1 MLVWVLQ
8 TGEPLHCDGGSPRP
22 MRAMNL
28 SDALVARGH
37 RVVLWSSSFHHQEK
51 QQRSHG
57 YREIVVSK
65 DLVIKLIPSPGY
77 SRNIGLARLW
87 DHFLLGRNLGKALR
101 KGPFERPDLI
111 FVGFPPI
118 ESASVMVDY
127 AVDHRIPVMLDAKDQ
142 WPDIFIEPMPR
153 SLRTVGRWLLSP
165 YFRSSRR
172 TFQRSTAFCA
182 MSDEFVEWM
191 CGAAGRD
198 RRPLDAAAAL
208 TAPERRFSDGELQDA
223 RAWWSARG
231 VDLGNAKRAVF
242 IGSFSAAFDFT
253 VVASLARRAFS
264 DGNPCQFVICGDGG
278 KAESIHNLLGGLPN
292 VVMPGWID
300 SPKIK
305 VLYESSSALI
315 APYRS
320 NDAFSRSIPNKIT
333 DALSFGCA
341 IVSTLD
347 GKTRDLV
354 TSARVGLCSDDVASL
369 YKELARI
376 VYDDAYR
383 LAVQSRAR
391 NLYSER
397 FRFDVVY
404 GALVDR
410 LVSLAKNERR

>member
-1 MLVWVLQ
+1 
-8 TGEPLHCDGGSPRP
+8 
-22 MRAMNL
+22 
-28 SDALVARGH
+28 
-37 RVVLWSSSFHHQEK
+37 
-51 QQRSHG
+51 
-57 YREIVVSK
+57 
-65 DLVIKLIPSPGY
+65 
-77 SRNIGLARLW
+77 
-87 DHFLLGRNLGKALR
+87 
-101 KGPFERPDLI
+101 
-111 FVGFPPI
+111 
-118 ESASVMVDY
+118 VMVDY

-142 WPDIFIEPMPR
+142 WPDIFLEPLPG
-153 SLRTVGRWLLSP
+153 SLRTIGRWLLSP

-191 CGAAGRD
+191 CGVAGRN
-198 RRPLDAAAAL
+198 RSPLDAAAAL

-231 VDLGNAKRAVF
+231 VDLRNAKRAVF
-242 IGSFSAAFDFT
+242 IGSFSAAFDFA
-253 VVASLARRAFS
+253 VVALLARRAFS

-278 KAESIHNLLGGLPN
+278 EAASVRNLLGGLPN
-292 VVMPGWID
+292 VVLPGWID

-320 NDAFSRSIPNKIT
+320 NDAFSRSIPNKIA

-354 TSARVGLCSDDVASL
+354 TSARVGLCSDEVASL
-369 YKELARI
+369 YDELARI
-376 VYDDAYR
+376 VHDDAYR
-383 LAVQSRAR
+383 LALKSRAR
-391 NLYSER
+391 DLYSER

-410 LVSLAKNERR
+410 LVSLAKNDPR